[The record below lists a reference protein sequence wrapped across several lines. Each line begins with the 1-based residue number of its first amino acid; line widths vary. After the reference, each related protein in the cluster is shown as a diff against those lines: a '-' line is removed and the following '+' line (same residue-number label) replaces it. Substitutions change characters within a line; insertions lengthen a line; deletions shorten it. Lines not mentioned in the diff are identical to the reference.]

1 MIYTIFLYQ
10 SRTGLLVYEKSFQE
24 INTGKMEMF
33 NSFFS
38 TRKSFVSELVLGG
51 SKKLKNIEL
60 GDYTVLITS
69 LSKVKV
75 DMVIISDKEDTK
87 SINKLIPKLIKLLK
101 NYEQI
106 FLSWDGNSEEFKIL
120 DQPLTELVLANVK
133 DMKKTLLQSPEQT
146 LESIKPRK
154 KKLTEEKFENL
165 VKERDLLIYK
175 IENAVNIPSKLAMSQ
190 TVAEL
195 SEKLQ
200 DEDTFLKYQGEV
212 SRFKNE
218 LKDAKFKLNYYLD
231 KIKTSLYV
239 AINNLGNKPI
249 HTGDFKNP
257 YLNLY
262 SFSTKLKLVKE
273 NEDWEI
279 YRDLAS
285 NLIDKDSLSEHE
297 FSEIIQTVLKMSTNV
312 EDYLN

>member
-38 TRKSFVSELVLGG
+38 TRKSLVSELVLGV

-75 DMVIISDKEDTK
+75 DMAIIADKEDAK

-106 FLSWDGNSEEFKIL
+106 FLSWDGNSEEFEIL
-120 DQPLTELVLANVK
+120 DQPLTELVSANVK
-133 DMKKTLLQSPEQT
+133 DMNKTLLKRPEQI
-146 LESIKPRK
+146 LKSIWAHK
-154 KKLTEEKFENL
+154 KKLTEEEFENL
-165 VKERDLLIYK
+165 VQERDLLIYN
-175 IENAVNIPSKLAMSQ
+175 IENAVNIPSKLAKAQ
-190 TVAEL
+190 TVVEL

-200 DEDTFLKYQGEV
+200 DDGTFLKYQGEV

-218 LKDAKFKLNYYLD
+218 LKDAKFKLNHYLN
-231 KIKTSLYV
+231 KIKTSV
-239 AINNLGNKPI
+239 NEAIDNLGDNPI
-249 HTGDFKNP
+249 HLGDFKNS

-273 NEDWEI
+273 NGWEI
-279 YRDLAS
+279 YRELAS
-285 NLIDKDSLSEHE
+285 RLIDKDSLSDQEL
-297 FSEIIQTVLKMSTNV
+297 SEIIHTLLTMSTNV

>member
-10 SRTGLLVYEKSFQE
+10 SHTGLLIYDKSFQE

-33 NSFFS
+33 SSFFL
-38 TRKSFVSELVLGG
+38 TLKSFVSELVLNG
-51 SKKLKNIEL
+51 SKELKNIEL

-75 DMVIISDKEDTK
+75 DMVIIADKEDAK
-87 SINKLIPKLIKLLK
+87 AINKLIPKLIKLLQK
-101 NYEQI
+101 YEQL

-120 DQPLTELVLANVK
+120 DHPLTELVLANVK
-133 DMKKTLLQSPEQT
+133 DVKKTLLQSPEQM
-146 LESIKPRK
+146 LKSMWAHK

-165 VKERDLLIYK
+165 VQERDLLIYK
-175 IENAVNIPSKLAMSQ
+175 IENAVNIPSKLAKAQ
-190 TVAEL
+190 TVVEL
-195 SEKLQ
+195 SERLR
-200 DEDTFLKYQGEV
+200 DESTFLKYQGEV

-218 LKDAKFKLNYYLD
+218 LKDAKFKLNHYLN
-231 KIKTSLYV
+231 KIKTSLNE
-239 AINNLGNKPI
+239 AIDNLGDNPI
-249 HTGDFKNP
+249 HLGDFKNS

-273 NEDWEI
+273 NGWEI
-279 YRDLAS
+279 YREIAS
-285 NLIDKDSLSEHE
+285 KLIDKDSLSDHE
-297 FSEIIQTVLKMSTNV
+297 LSEIIQTLLNMSTNV